1 MNKAARMMLYCI
13 GHRPALPH
21 PLESMLVRARTVTVS
36 GACLALTN
44 ILNKVYSERSC
55 LTCVLNNI
63 APSSLLYFKQKRLLN
78 RTNLKDFI
86 QVLICISIRIC
97 RIQIISDL
105 MKPSVWMDSCI
116 RHAFGVRVYEDI
128 LRGLLEE
135 ARYKPH
141 TVHIS
146 LLCYN
151 PSKG

>member
-1 MNKAARMMLYCI
+1 MENVHFYF
-13 GHRPALPH
+13 
-21 PLESMLVRARTVTVS
+21 PLFDHFY
-36 GACLALTN
+36 
-44 ILNKVYSERSC
+44 IDIY
-55 LTCVLNNI
+55 
-63 APSSLLYFKQKRLLN
+63 SSL
-78 RTNLKDFI
+78 FI
-86 QVLICISIRIC
+86 SLLICISIRIIC
-97 RIQIISDL
+97 IQIISDL
-105 MKPSVWMDSCI
+105 MNLSVWMDSYI